1 MSGKPIEEARAE
13 ALAARAQLVE
23 TLGELQQRFS
33 PRYIASEALKDAQ
46 SFVEEVTE
54 DAVRIALKRPGLS
67 IALAGIA
74 MVAIARG
81 PLWTVIADRILKRH
95 ATRE

>member
-1 MSGKPIEEARAE
+1 MSSKPIEAARAD
-13 ALAARAQLVE
+13 ALAARQQLVE

-33 PRYIASEALKDAQ
+33 PRYIASEALKDARG
-46 SFVEEVTE
+46 FVDEVTD

-81 PLWTVIADRILKRH
+81 PLWDVFADRILKRH
-95 ATRE
+95 ATRG